1 MVDPAELKVDSEKVL
16 EWIKKGAKPTDT
28 ALALIKKAGVE
39 IQGEIRMYKDLLEYI
54 VKNLVTNPDDV
65 EIREVEADNR
75 LVLKLKVNKEDMGR
89 IIGKEGRIIRSIREI
104 IYAYA
109 MKDNKKVSVDV
120 EENNKGED

>member
-1 MVDPAELKVDSEKVL
+1 
-16 EWIKKGAKPTDT
+16 
-28 ALALIKKAGVE
+28 
-39 IQGEIRMYKDLLEYI
+39 MYKDLLEYI